1 MVNLLKA
8 ILLERTVVF
17 VGPEWLLSQFVLG
30 LVQLIAP
37 FKWVFSAIPVLPVA
51 LLDMLE
57 APMPVLIGITE
68 EEFQIWRENA
78 DMDSFSRTIWVHL
91 RIDATADGYRPVV
104 MENLKNNLDDHSP
117 RGRPV

>member
-1 MVNLLKA
+1 MRLTIERPHAQNYRSFEPFFETIYALTAAEDLVNLLKA

-68 EEFQIWRENA
+68 EEF
-78 DMDSFSRTIWVHL
+78 
-91 RIDATADGYRPVV
+91 
-104 MENLKNNLDDHSP
+104 
-117 RGRPV
+117 